1 MKFVDRIINDIPKVG
16 IESED
21 SEYKDEL
28 KYLAD
33 SRVILDELKDYEVEI
48 PKEYFDKYENEFG
61 NGVLQYMEK
70 LTDTKMEDFN
80 GGNTYNWNGRIM
92 HDFDYRYCQTNKD
105 EFYVAIQVHRF
116 GDVRG
121 NYTEFALFKFEYFE
135 EFIETIDT
143 ICSEKMG
150 GCFEYKGKHYYYDF
164 SIFSE
169 WLRVWCEETQEDFD
183 IYAYNDE
190 SFKEEIDKLEK
201 ESE

>member
-70 LTDTKMEDFN
+70 LTDTKMEDFD

-92 HDFDYRYCQTNKD
+92 HDFDYRYCQSNKD

-116 GDVRG
+116 GDVRV
-121 NYTEFALFKFEYFE
+121 NYTEFALFKFGSFE
-135 EFIETIDT
+135 EFVEVIDD
-143 ICSEKMG
+143 ICGEKMG